1 MIDDILSSDN
11 TYKVSF
17 CCYEVRMS
25 HWIKQPHLIRV
36 GDNQTLFSLNGA
48 SWSAFT
54 VKWRDDETV
63 DLQVCKYPG
72 RIACSLVLNAALDE
86 GTVVGPSGSYAGTLR
101 EVSHWILKLY

>member
-1 MIDDILSSDN
+1 MIDDILSSYN